1 MYIYVGGEDGLIN
14 PYYLQLLFFL
24 GNKDFLGWVVWTR
37 ICRIRMIEKDW
48 MAVFLGVEID
58 HPGLVFWCHHTCVT
72 LLRTTPA
79 YHPIFSTGFTHGYS
93 IRVQPFRGLLNPLL
107 FRYPAFKTY
116 WHVTIKRRWNYE
128 VFEAGLVVRCFYCE
142 TVLGNDLLRMLFY
155 WVLLR
160 VLAQRR
166 EGRKRHK
173 EK

>member
-72 LLRTTPA
+72 LLRTTPRTTLFFPRVSPMA
-79 YHPIFSTGFTHGYS
+79 
-93 IRVQPFRGLLNPLL
+93 IRVQPFQGLLNPLL

-128 VFEAGLVVRCFYCE
+128 VFEAGLVVRCYCCE
-142 TVLGNDLLRMLFY
+142 TVLRNDLLRMWFY

-160 VLAQRR
+160 VLPQRR
-166 EGRKRHK
+166 KGRKKH
-173 EK
+173 